1 MRMTRSLTGF
11 WASLLLLCPLFP
23 ALAQPAR
30 PVQTLAQLKDTL
42 RQVMQR
48 QHIPG
53 MMLVLTTRD
62 SVRYAGGLGYADVD
76 RKIPVNDQHLF
87 RMGSVTKMFTALGIL
102 NLVQAGKLKLDDP
115 VRKLAP
121 ELPIDNPWE
130 ATHPVRVIHLLEH
143 TAGFSDKTPNK
154 SYNPGPTDL
163 RGLAAVQ
170 FFAPSLHSRWKPGE
184 RHSYVNTGYNVAAY
198 LIEKLA
204 GKPWEQYMTE
214 AVFRPM
220 GMSHSNV
227 DLRADASGR
236 YAQGYFW
243 QDDPYQ
249 STPFLPLYQG
259 GNGSLNSCAA
269 DMATCLQRYL
279 NDWQTPAGGQYLS
292 RQLLDE
298 TQVPH
303 TTLAAKAG
311 LKIGYGMG
319 NEAYDGPDGFLF
331 HGHKGSIGSFVSSV
345 GYNRELGVG
354 YAFAF
359 NTHEDI
365 YPVEMIVRR
374 FLTQSATPA
383 KPVDQ
388 PLDNSAV
395 APFLGYYRFDSPKSH
410 VTGII
415 EQLRF
420 RFRLHKAGNTLT
432 ESHLLGSSTPL
443 IPAGPTTFRT
453 IWNNQATS
461 ILVTDSDGQRAMM
474 ENGLYFKQ
482 ISGFEAWAPLILLLA
497 SLLVMVSSVV
507 AGLAWLVLALM
518 GRIQQPDAWLR
529 LLPAVGFIGL
539 VAAIFV
545 GLVHLD
551 RHVIEGTSMLF
562 DTWLVFVGTL
572 IFPLC
577 VLAALV
583 LLVLRWRRMQSSAL
597 KSYLLLVLLAGSYL
611 TGFLLV
617 NGWLGIR
624 IWAL

>member
-1 MRMTRSLTGF
+1 MTRLLTGF
-11 WASLLLLCPLFP
+11 WASPLLLCPLFA
-23 ALAQPAR
+23 ALAQPTR
-30 PVQTLAQLKDTL
+30 PVQTLAQLTDTL
-42 RQVMQR
+42 RQVMER

-62 SVRYAGGLGYADVD
+62 SVLYAGGLGYADVD
-76 RKIPVNDQHLF
+76 QKTPVTDQHLF

-143 TAGFSDKTPNK
+143 TAGFSDKTPNR

-170 FFAPSLHSRWKPGE
+170 VFAPSLHSRWKPGE

-214 AVFRPM
+214 AVFCPM
-220 GMSHSNV
+220 GMEHTNV
-227 DLRADASGR
+227 NLRADASGR

-243 QDDPYQ
+243 QDNAYHK
-249 STPFLPLYQG
+249 TPFLPLYQG
-259 GNGSLNSCAA
+259 GNGSLNACAA
-269 DMATCLQRYL
+269 DMTQCLQLYL
-279 NDWQTPAGGQYLS
+279 SDWRTTSGGQYLS

-298 TQVPH
+298 TEVPH
-303 TTLAAKAG
+303 TTVAAKAG
-311 LKIGYGMG
+311 LKVGYGMG

-331 HGHKGSIGSFVSSV
+331 HGHKGSIGAFVSSV

-354 YAFAF
+354 YAYAF

-365 YPVEMIVRR
+365 YPVETIIRR
-374 FLTQSATPA
+374 FLTQSATSA
-383 KPVDQ
+383 KPVDR
-388 PLDNSAV
+388 PLDHRAV
-395 APFLGYYRFDSPKSH
+395 EPFLGYYRFDSPKSH
-410 VTGII
+410 ITGII

-432 ESHLLGSSTPL
+432 KSMLLGPSIPL

-453 IWNNQATS
+453 VWSNQATDMF
-461 ILVTDSDGQRAMM
+461 ITDSDGQRAIM

-482 ISGFEAWAPLILLLA
+482 ISGFEAWAPLILLVA
-497 SLLVMVSSVV
+497 SSLVMVSSVIV
-507 AGLAWLVLALM
+507 GLIWLVFAIM
-518 GRIQQPDAWLR
+518 GRMQRPDAWLR
-529 LLPAVGFIGL
+529 LLPSVGFIGL

-551 RHVIEGTSMLF
+551 RHVIEGTSILL
-562 DTWLVFVGTL
+562 DAWLVFVGTL
-572 IFPLC
+572 FFPLC

-583 LLVLRWRRMQSSAL
+583 LLVLRWRHMRSMAL
-597 KSYLLLVLLAGSYL
+597 RSYLFVVLLAGFYL

>member
-1 MRMTRSLTGF
+1 M
-11 WASLLLLCPLFP
+11 
-23 ALAQPAR
+23 
-30 PVQTLAQLKDTL
+30 DTL
-42 RQVMQR
+42 QQVMQR

-62 SVRYAGGLGYADVD
+62 SVLYAGGLGYADVNP
-76 RKIPVNDQHLF
+76 KTPVNDRHLF

-154 SYNPGPTDL
+154 SYNPNPTDL
-163 RGLAAVQ
+163 RGLKAVQ
-170 FFAPSLHSRWKPGE
+170 IFAPSLHSRWKPGE

-198 LIEKLA
+198 LIGKLSR
-204 GKPWEQYMTE
+204 KSWEQYMAET
-214 AVFRPM
+214 VFGPM
-220 GMSHSNV
+220 GMARSNV
-227 DLRADASGR
+227 TLRADASGR

-243 QDDPYQ
+243 QDGAYHK
-249 STPFLPLYQG
+249 TPFLPLYQG

-269 DMATCLQRYL
+269 DMARCLQLYL
-279 NDWQTPAGGQYLS
+279 NDWRTPTGSQYLS

-303 TTLAAKAG
+303 STIAAKAG
-311 LKIGYGMG
+311 LKMGYGLG

-331 HGHKGSIGSFVSSV
+331 HGHKGSIGAFVSSV

-359 NTHEDI
+359 NTHADI

-374 FLTQSATPA
+374 FLTQSATPT

-395 APFLGYYRFDSPKSH
+395 EPFIGYYRFDSPKNH
-410 VTGII
+410 ITGII

-420 RFRLHKAGNTLT
+420 RFRLHKEGNRLT
-432 ESHLLGSSTPL
+432 KRLLLGPSIPL

-453 IWNNQATS
+453 PWSSQATDML
-461 ILVTDSDGQRAMM
+461 ITDSDGQQALM

-482 ISGFEAWAPLILLLA
+482 ISGFEAWSPLVLLLA
-497 SLLVMVSSVV
+497 SLLVMASSVIV
-507 AGLAWLVLALM
+507 GLIWLVPAFM
-518 GRIQQPDAWLR
+518 GRIKRPDAWLR
-529 LLPAVGFIGL
+529 LLPAVGFVSL

-551 RHVIEGTSMLF
+551 QHVIEGTSMMA
-562 DTWLVFVGTL
+562 DAWLVFVGTL
-572 IFPLC
+572 VFPLC
-577 VLAALV
+577 TLAAV
-583 LLVLRWRRMQSSAL
+583 
-597 KSYLLLVLLAGSYL
+597 VLLAFRWRHIPSVALKGYL
-611 TGFLLV
+611 VLIGLAGGYLIGFLVV